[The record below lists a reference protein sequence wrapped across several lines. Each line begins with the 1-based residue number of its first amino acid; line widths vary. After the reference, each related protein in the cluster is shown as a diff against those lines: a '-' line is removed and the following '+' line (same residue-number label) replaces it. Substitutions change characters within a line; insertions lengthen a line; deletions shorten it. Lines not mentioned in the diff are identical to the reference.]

1 MADEATKFLEEKA
14 EQLEVD
20 LAEQEKKKKQKKK
33 KGEEEP
39 EIVPATYKYLPRDLL
54 LKMLRKRLCEEDC
67 NAGVIF
73 DNLTSENWPN
83 EKFGIEI
90 ICDAV
95 PTQNIQIVLFGFN
108 KEAHVEEGVELD
120 AGEQE
125 SADKFEVATN
135 YRYARRHNKAFQK
148 EQPVEVV

>member
-39 EIVPATYKYLPRDLL
+39 EIVRATYKYLPRDLL
-54 LKMLRKRLCEEDC
+54 LKMLRKRLVEEDC

-73 DNLTSENWPN
+73 DSLTSENWPN
-83 EKFGIEI
+83 EKYAIEL

-95 PTQNIQIVLFGFN
+95 PT
-108 KEAHVEEGVELD
+108 
-120 AGEQE
+120 
-125 SADKFEVATN
+125 
-135 YRYARRHNKAFQK
+135 
-148 EQPVEVV
+148 